1 MKIVKALKTMNAR
14 KPMKLLKK
22 PATRAPFYEFGLNIR
37 YASGRVVH
45 MGAIGHESCCVNV
58 ISAFLSPEAPYLLDE
73 PVIRSRRYTPR
84 FIFNGAVL
92 EGSRTFA
99 HYGIT
104 NLDTLDVVWC

>member
-1 MKIVKALKTMNAR
+1 MKIVKALKIMNTR
-14 KPMKLLKK
+14 KPMKLLK
-22 PATRAPFYEFGLNIR
+22 PATRAFYEFGLNIR

-45 MGAIGHESCCVNV
+45 MGAIGHESCCVNL
-58 ISAFLSPEAPYLLDE
+58 IGAFLSPEFPYLLDE
-73 PVIRSRRYTPR
+73 PVSGSRPYTPT
-84 FIFNGAVL
+84 FLWNGAVL